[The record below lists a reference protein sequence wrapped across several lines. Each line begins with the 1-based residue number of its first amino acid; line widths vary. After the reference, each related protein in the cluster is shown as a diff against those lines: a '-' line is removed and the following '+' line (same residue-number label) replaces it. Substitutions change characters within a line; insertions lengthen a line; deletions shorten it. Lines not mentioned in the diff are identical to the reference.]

1 MKPLS
6 LEIERI
12 IDNALDEDLGHGD
25 ITTQSMLPPNL
36 QARGVM
42 RAKKTGVIAGV
53 DVAAAVFRRLDPSL
67 SVDILTTDG
76 IWVEPGT
83 EVLQV
88 EGKVAPILA
97 GERVALNLLQ
107 RLSGIATL
115 TSRYVEAVSGT
126 KARVIDTRKTTP
138 GLRIL
143 EKYAVRVAGGF
154 NHRFNLSDGI
164 LIKDNHLEALKSVE
178 GDLAEALATV
188 KRNAPHGMRVQVEV
202 ESLQAAREA
211 VAAGA
216 DSLLLDNM
224 RPAQI
229 REVARELGDRIF
241 LEASGG
247 ITLETVR
254 EYAEAGV
261 DVISVGALTH
271 SAPAL
276 DISLDFE
283 FATDRQD

>member
-1 MKPLS
+1 VKPLS

-36 QARGVM
+36 QAQGVM
-42 RAKKTGVIAGV
+42 RAKKKGVIAGV
-53 DVAAAVFRRLDPSL
+53 DVAVAVFRRLDPSL
-67 SVDILTTDG
+67 RIDILTTDG

-83 EVLQV
+83 DIIQI

-107 RLSGIATL
+107 RMSGIATL
-115 TSRYVEAVSGT
+115 TARYVQAVSGT

-164 LIKDNHLEALKSVE
+164 LIKDNHLEAMKSVD
-178 GDLAEALATV
+178 GDLAAVLATV

-202 ESLQAAREA
+202 ESLAAAREA
-211 VAAGA
+211 VVAGA

-224 RPAQI
+224 RPTQI
-229 REVARELGDRIF
+229 REVVRELGDRIF

-283 FATDRQD
+283 FSRED